1 MRKRTI
7 EVAVGI
13 FVLAGLAS
21 LTTLALKVGNFDTA
35 EMGGYTLTGR
45 FENVGGLNV
54 KAPVTMAGVRVGRVK
69 DIRIDRDDFNALVVM
84 QIDSRFDNLP
94 KDTSASI
101 LTAGLLGAQFVSL
114 EPGGDE
120 EHLKNGDEIFLTQSA
135 VILEQL
141 IGQMIFSQSEGG
153 DK

>member
-1 MRKRTI
+1 M
-7 EVAVGI
+7 
-13 FVLAGLAS
+13 
-21 LTTLALKVGNFDTA
+21 GNFDTA
-35 EMGGYTLTGR
+35 EMGGYTLMGR

-54 KAPVTMAGVRVGRVK
+54 KAPVTMAGVRIGRVK
-69 DIRIDRDDFNALVVM
+69 DIRIDRDDFNALVFM

-120 EHLKNGDEIFLTQSA
+120 EQLKDGDEIFLTQSA